1 MALVALPQDPMIL
14 LSYINTMLRDNYS
27 SLQVLCDDMEISKE
41 DICTTLYAVGFAY
54 DKALNKFI

>member
-54 DKALNKFI
+54 YKALNKFI